1 MDLQSSVP
9 HEQLVAAVKDIVPIL
24 DSSSYKGQSGKVGVM
39 GGCREYTGAPFFA
52 ATSSLRMGC
61 DLAYVF
67 CTPAAAPVIK
77 GYSPELIVLPDLIDT
92 EESSKLLAE
101 GSRSALTGL
110 HHLGGDCWSEGD
122 TYLTKRFNDNIRPWL
137 ERLSVLIIGPGL
149 GSDAW
154 VGRCMRETVAAAR
167 ELNLPLIIDG
177 SGLNFVAETPEI
189 VAGYSSCI
197 LTPNIAEFGRL
208 AKAVGVELPGKI
220 GVHWQQQSRELAA
233 ALGGPLLLSKGRE
246 DVITDGTQLLL
257 VQADGSPR
265 RCGGQGDVLTDT
277 PLVWVDTPKRLRSM
291 LQQLQG
297 AAVIGLDTEHTAHR
311 SYLGVTCLLQLSTGT
326 TDYLVDCLALH
337 DCLGLL
343 RPLLADGAV
352 LKVLHGG
359 ANDVL
364 WLQRDAH
371 LYLVNVFDTEKAA
384 LVLGREERSL
394 ANLLRRYCG
403 VTQDKAHQTADW
415 RLRPLPQPLRQ
426 YARGDVHWL
435 PYLAGQLVAELQ
447 ARSPSTNAV
456 GCNYL

>member
-110 HHLGGDCWSEGD
+110 YHLGGDCWSEGD

-154 VGRCMRETVAAAR
+154 VGRCMCETVAAAR

-177 SGLNFVAETPEI
+177 SGLNFVAETPAI
-189 VAGYSSCI
+189 VVGYSSCI

-220 GVHWQQQSRELAA
+220 GVQWQQQSRELAA

-265 RCGGQGDVLTDT
+265 RCGGQGDVLTGTTAAFICWALAQRKQQQQEQQQQQQDAAASLT
-277 PLVWVDTPKRLRSM
+277 PLMLAAYGGCLTMRAAAALSYKQLGRSM
-291 LQQLQG
+291 LAEDMIKQLG
-297 AAVIGLDTEHTAHR
+297 DPV
-311 SYLGVTCLLQLSTGT
+311 LQH
-326 TDYLVDCLALH
+326 A
-337 DCLGLL
+337 GLL
-343 RPLLADGAV
+343 PPD
-352 LKVLHGG
+352 
-359 ANDVL
+359 
-364 WLQRDAH
+364 
-371 LYLVNVFDTEKAA
+371 ES
-384 LVLGREERSL
+384 EEEQ
-394 ANLLRRYCG
+394 A
-403 VTQDKAHQTADW
+403 QTAK
-415 RLRPLPQPLRQ
+415 L
-426 YARGDVHWL
+426 
-435 PYLAGQLVAELQ
+435 
-447 ARSPSTNAV
+447 
-456 GCNYL
+456 